1 MSHPRRFG
9 TALLAVLLSVVAFVL
24 VASSGAARPRL
35 PQAADGNRV
44 EVLGTGVP
52 TPTSFAFG
60 GSTVF
65 VGSAESQSATKAPGG
80 LFTVAGGTATR
91 VPNTPPNVFGL
102 AWRAGTL
109 YVSTWGTIEA
119 LSGWNGS
126 TFGSAQTIYA
136 NESEGFPGL
145 NGIAFGPD
153 GRLYAALALENTYDH
168 SKDPFPLSQAVISMT
183 ATGQD
188 LQVVTEGVRQPFQM
202 SFPKGAKYP
211 YVTVLGQDTPH
222 APRDQIVIAR
232 PGQNYGFPTCIWR
245 QSQTQVCKGF
255 DEPQIFLPPHTSPM
269 GIGSIGKTLY
279 VALYNGTGNGPE
291 VVEMSERGRSRPF
304 LTGFGAPIVGLGV
317 HAGKVYVGELDGRI
331 YRAAA
336 R

>member
-9 TALLAVLLSVVAFVL
+9 AALLAAVL
-24 VASSGAARPRL
+24 VAAFVFVASGGAARPRL
-35 PQAADGNRV
+35 PQAADGKRV
-44 EVLGTGVP
+44 EVVGTGVP
-52 TPTSFAFG
+52 TPTAFAFT

-65 VGSAESQSATKAPGG
+65 VGSVEAQSATQAPGG
-80 LFTVAGGTATR
+80 LFAVAGGTATK
-91 VPNTPPNVFGL
+91 VPNTPPLIFGL

-109 YVSTWGTIEA
+109 YVSTGWTIEA
-119 LSGWNGS
+119 LSGWNGTAFS
-126 TFGSAQTIYA
+126 SAQTIYA
-136 NESEGFPGL
+136 NEGEGFPGL
-145 NGIAFGPD
+145 NGIGFGPE
-153 GRLYAALALENTYDH
+153 GRLYAALALDDTYDH

-188 LQVVTEGVRQPFQM
+188 VQVVTEGVRQPFQM
-202 SFPKGAKYP
+202 DFPKGSKYP
-211 YVTVLGQDTPH
+211 YVTVLGQDTAK

-232 PGQNYGFPTCIWR
+232 PGRNYGFPTCVWFN
-245 QSQTQVCKGF
+245 SQKQQCKGF

-291 VVEMSERGRSRPF
+291 VAEMSERGRSHPF
-304 LTGFGAPIVGLGV
+304 LTGFTGPIVALGV
-317 HAGKVYVGELDGRI
+317 HAGSVYVGELNGRI
-331 YRAAA
+331 YRVAA